1 MMDNLRTQANSS
13 AQLDKR
19 LAIAIALNTVTVIAE
34 VVGGLMSGSLA
45 LLSDAL
51 HNLSDVGALAFALAA
66 RIIARRRPSGRHTFG
81 FHRLEVIAAFV
92 NGATLLVVST
102 LVVRAAILRLIEPQ
116 GVDQQLM
123 LFVAAVGLGA
133 NLLSVVMLHSH
144 DSRDLN
150 VRAAFLHLV
159 QDTASSVIVVLAA
172 AFADWRFGVYF
183 DPLASLVVISLI
195 FVGTFRL
202 VRRALH
208 ILMQGTPPGLA
219 TEELRRDVIARF
231 GLADMHHIHAWEL
244 GTGYHVLTAH
254 LVAGP
259 EGPLALLE
267 RVPAIRDYL
276 RRTWHI
282 EHATLEVE
290 PKASAPCSLDVGP
303 EI

>member
-1 MMDNLRTQANSS
+1 MEHPQAVTNNS
-13 AQLDKR
+13 AQLNRR
-19 LAIAIALNTVTVIAE
+19 LATAIALNTLTVVAE
-34 VVGGLMSGSLA
+34 VVGGLISGSLA

-51 HNLSDVGALAFALAA
+51 HNLSDVAALAFALAA

-102 LVVRAAILRLIEPQ
+102 LVVRAAILRFFEPQ
-116 GVDQQLM
+116 GVDQKLM
-123 LFVAAVGLGA
+123 LLVALIGLGA
-133 NLLSVVMLHSH
+133 NLLSVVMLHRH
-144 DSRDLN
+144 DAHDLN
-150 VRAAFLHLV
+150 VRAAFLHLL
-159 QDTASSVIVVLAA
+159 QDTASSVIVVVAA
-172 AFADWRFGVYF
+172 VLADWPFGHYL
-183 DPLASLVVISLI
+183 DPIASLVVISLI
-195 FVGTFRL
+195 FVGTFKL

-219 TEELRRDVIARF
+219 MEELRRDVIRRF
-231 GLADMHHIHAWEL
+231 GLGDMHHIHAWEL

-267 RVPAIRDYL
+267 RVPEIREYL
-276 RRTWHI
+276 RRNWHI

-290 PKASAPCSLDVGP
+290 PMVSAPCSLDMGP